1 VKYLQSFQNSLYLC
15 LIFFAT
21 CALAGCSYSLSGAAV
36 PVHWQAI
43 AVALFEDESNFGQ
56 PGMREDLTNL
66 LIAKFQRDNTLR
78 VSDRSTATVE
88 LSGRITSVVAD
99 QPVAVVSG
107 AEASRMQVVVR
118 VQAVLFD
125 RSQNRQVW
133 KKDFSALGDYAA
145 GGGIVERN
153 SGIRLALEN
162 VSNDILLETVSAW

>member
-15 LIFFAT
+15 LIFCAT
-21 CALAGCSYSLSGAAV
+21 GALAGCSYSLSGAAV
-36 PVHWQAI
+36 PAHWQAI

-88 LSGRITSVVAD
+88 LTGRITSVVAD

-107 AEASRMQVVVR
+107 AEASRMQVMVR

-145 GGGIVERN
+145 AGGLVERN

-162 VSNDILLETVSAW
+162 VTNDILLETVSAW